1 MASRARTIV
10 FPALRLAVWAVIA
23 VALCVLAFGR
33 GGNSLAGAGTPTP
46 TGGVSTPTVAAA
58 TGDVKSDLVLT
69 GTVATDASST
79 LKATTAGTVRTVR
92 AEVGDTVAADTPLV
106 DVKVDLP
113 PVEQPSVTSPDGTV
127 TQAPPKAVF
136 KIVTLAAGSAGTLAS
151 LAVLPDQDVTVGAD
165 VATISPGTLSVTAP
179 LTQAQQFRLLKPP
192 ASASAQAAGGP
203 APFECGGVSTAAPKA
218 DAGAPTPPPDPYGG
232 QSAPPSTA
240 QATCH
245 VPPGTTVFAGM
256 SVDLTLDLG
265 TAAGAVTVPV
275 TAVQGTLGTG
285 KVWVV
290 GSGGPGKAEETP
302 VTLGL
307 TDGSVV
313 AITEG
318 LAADQE
324 ILEFTPGRPDDD
336 PAAQGGGQGGG
347 QGGFGG

>member
-1 MASRARTIV
+1 MGSRARMIV

-33 GGNSLAGAGTPTP
+33 GGNSLAGDDALTP

-58 TGDVKSDLVLT
+58 TVDVKSDLVLT
-69 GTVATDASST
+69 GTVAADPSAG

-92 AEVGDTVAADTPLV
+92 AKVGDAVAADTPLL

-127 TQAPPKAVF
+127 TQAPPKQVF
-136 KIVTLAAGSAGTLAS
+136 KIVTLTAGSAGTLAS

-179 LTQAQQFRLLKPP
+179 LTQAQQFRLLQPP

-203 APFECGGVSTAAPKA
+203 APFECGGVSTAAPKVDPSEA
-218 DAGAPTPPPDPYGG
+218 AAPPAIDPYSG
-232 QSAPPSTA
+232 QSAAPSTA
-240 QATCH
+240 QVTCH

-290 GSGGPGKAEETP
+290 AEGGDPGGAEETA

-313 AITEG
+313 AVTEG
-318 LAADQE
+318 LAAGQE

-336 PAAQGGGQGGG
+336 PSAQGGGP
-347 QGGFGG
+347 GGFGG

>member
-1 MASRARTIV
+1 MRA
-10 FPALRLAVWAVIA
+10 
-23 VALCVLAFGR
+23 
-33 GGNSLAGAGTPTP
+33 
-46 TGGVSTPTVAAA
+46 
-58 TGDVKSDLVLT
+58 K
-69 GTVATDASST
+69 
-79 LKATTAGTVRTVR
+79 
-92 AEVGDTVAADTPLV
+92 VGDAVAADTPLL

-127 TQAPPKAVF
+127 TQAPPKEVF
-136 KIVTLAAGSAGTLAS
+136 KIVTLNAGSAGTLVS
-151 LAVLPDQDVTVGAD
+151 LAVLPDQDVAVGAD

-179 LTQAQQFRLLKPP
+179 LNQAQQFRLLQPP

-218 DAGAPTPPPDPYGG
+218 DPSQAAAPAAIDPYSG
-232 QSAPPSTA
+232 QSAAPSTA
-240 QATCH
+240 QVTCH

-290 GSGGPGKAEETP
+290 AEGGDPGEAKETA

-313 AITEG
+313 AITDG
-318 LAADQE
+318 LAAGQE

-336 PAAQGGGQGGG
+336 PSALGGGP
-347 QGGFGG
+347 GGFGG